1 MFGDI
6 ENFRQS
12 GILVTAQRRIDH
24 VIGNDARFLR
34 VIPDCPKRV
43 LRQCLRF
50 VGAEANTVAG

>member
-1 MFGDI
+1 
-6 ENFRQS
+6 
-12 GILVTAQRRIDH
+12 